1 MRSDDPDPALEVP
14 RPKRCLAPRD
24 LNTRSGIMKEE
35 RREDRGVAREGE
47 MGKGA
52 VPAAAG
58 AVARVW
64 VVGIEGACMIIVARR
79 ATIMRL
85 AGIK

>member
-1 MRSDDPDPALEVP
+1 
-14 RPKRCLAPRD
+14 

-35 RREDRGVAREGE
+35 RREDRGAGVEVMGE

-52 VPAAAG
+52 VAAAAG

-64 VVGIEGACMIIVARR
+64 VLTVGVDGVWMTCVARR

-85 AGIK
+85 IGNQKGKGKEMEMEGKRNKIK